1 MRFVYPEFLW
11 ALLLLIIPVIIHL
24 FSFRRYKTLYFS
36 SLQFVQHVEQQNK
49 STQKLKNLL
58 ILICRLLVIAFII
71 LAFSQPYFPASGKTE
86 TGGTPVLSIHIDNSF
101 SMTMKG
107 VEGELI
113 SEAVEAARKLIETAP
128 LNTKIML
135 STNAMDGVEARIC
148 TKIEALER
156 LDRIQPSPMVRS
168 YDEVVKWQK
177 NNLKHNIQSEK
188 FSQIQFVYLSDFQ
201 KNTNKFAELEADSSG
216 KYIPIR
222 LISQNQSNLSIDSV
236 WFGSPLHKVGI
247 NNELFIKVSNHGQ
260 VDLQN
265 VQLYFQSETIKRDLF
280 VDLAKES
287 SAIVSLTFSAKK
299 PGVQTGRISVADKH
313 FFADD
318 EFFFTYHVAEQ
329 SSVLVLNGPDAN
341 KNVASIYRLDNFYA
355 VNEIDQGSFTQGMLQ
370 GINLVVLNGVNEIP
384 SGLSA
389 NLTEYSRNGGT
400 VAIFPGKNIDKN
412 SLNSFLSQLKMPL
425 IMKEMEQSTR
435 ISKINYKDPFFKGVF
450 EKEKDNLSLPGV
462 TKFYLTNESAASGAL
477 SIIQFQNGKP
487 LMYRNNNNGDQ
498 QTFLFTSVLSS
509 DYGSFVSDILFT
521 TVLLRIGELSLMNP
535 PLSVTIG
542 ETANY
547 PVYNQKESGQPI
559 FIKGEKTEFI
569 PEKRIAGNVTYIDLS
584 GQFAVSNLKS
594 GFYDLENNGVSIGK
608 IAVNYNRKESLIE
621 VWNESTI
628 KAALEQAGISH
639 SSIINVDKGVSSVN
653 LNIEKPYPYW
663 KIFVSFALLFFLA
676 ELLILKLWKNKTGN

>member
-1 MRFVYPEFLW
+1 
-11 ALLLLIIPVIIHL
+11 
-24 FSFRRYKTLYFS
+24 
-36 SLQFVQHVEQQNK
+36 
-49 STQKLKNLL
+49 
-58 ILICRLLVIAFII
+58 
-71 LAFSQPYFPASGKTE
+71 
-86 TGGTPVLSIHIDNSF
+86 
-101 SMTMKG
+101 
-107 VEGELI
+107 
-113 SEAVEAARKLIETAP
+113 
-128 LNTKIML
+128 ML
-135 STNAMDGVEARIC
+135 STNAMDGVEARMC

-177 NNLKHNIQSEK
+177 NNLKHTIQSEK

-201 KNTNKFAELEADSSG
+201 KNTNKFTELEPDSSG
-216 KYIPIR
+216 KYVPVR

-247 NNELFIKVSNHGQ
+247 NNELFIKISNHGQ

-265 VQLYFQSETIKRDLF
+265 VQLQFQSEEIRRDLF
-280 VDLAKES
+280 VDIAKQS
-287 SAIVSLTFSAKK
+287 SAIASLTFSAKK
-299 PGVQTGRISVADKH
+299 TGVQTGSVSVSDKH

-318 EFFFTYHVAEQ
+318 EFFFTYTVAEK

-341 KNVASIYRLDNFYA
+341 KSVASIYRLDNFYA
-355 VNEIDQGSFTQGMLQ
+355 VNEIDQGSFTQGLLL
-370 GINLVVLNGVNEIP
+370 GTNLVVLNGVNEIP

-389 NLTEYSRNGGT
+389 NLTEYSKNGGT
-400 VAIFPGKNIDKN
+400 VAVFPGKNIDKN
-412 SLNSFLSQLKMPL
+412 SVNSFLSQLKMPL
-425 IMKEMEQSTR
+425 ITKEMVQSTR

-450 EKEKDNLSLPGV
+450 EKEKENLSLPGV
-462 TKFYLTNESAASGAL
+462 TKFYLTNESGASGAL

-487 LMYRNNNNGDQ
+487 LLYRNNIEQ
-498 QTFLFTSVLSS
+498 QSFLFTSVLSS

-521 TVLLRIGELSLMNP
+521 TVLLRIGELSLLNP

-547 PVYNQKESGQPI
+547 PVYNQKESGLPI

-569 PEKRIAGNVTYIDLS
+569 PEKRTSGNVTYIDLS
-584 GQFAVSNLKS
+584 GQSAISNLTAGIFK
-594 GFYDLENNGVSIGK
+594 LENNGSSIGK

-621 VWNESTI
+621 TWSESDI
-628 KAALEQAGISH
+628 RKALEQAGISH
-639 SSIINVDKGVSSVN
+639 SSIVNVDKGVSSVN

>member
-11 ALLLLIIPVIIHL
+11 ALSLLIVPVIIHL

-58 ILICRLLVIAFII
+58 ILICRLLVLAFIV
-71 LAFSQPYFPASGKTE
+71 LAFAQPYFPTSGKTN

-135 STNAMDGVEARIC
+135 STNAMDGVEARMC

-177 NNLKHNIQSEK
+177 NNLKHTIQSEK

-201 KNTNKFAELEADSSG
+201 KNTNKFTELEADSAG

-236 WFGSPLHKVGI
+236 WFGSPLHKAGI
-247 NNELFIKVSNHGQ
+247 NNELFIKISNHGQ

-265 VQLYFQSETIKRDLF
+265 VQLQFQSEEIKRDLF
-280 VDLAKES
+280 VDISKQS
-287 SAIVSLTFSAKK
+287 STIASLTFSAKK
-299 PGVQTGRISVADKH
+299 TGVQTGSVSVADKH

-318 EFFFTYHVAEQ
+318 EFFFTYTVAEK

-341 KNVASIYRLDNFYA
+341 KSIASIYRLDNFYA
-355 VNEIDQGSFTQGMLQ
+355 VNEIEQGSFTQGLLQ
-370 GINLVVLNGVNEIP
+370 GINLVVLNGVNEVP

-389 NLTEYSRNGGT
+389 NLTEYSKNGGT
-400 VAIFPGKNIDKN
+400 VAVFPGKNIDKN
-412 SLNSFLSQLKMPL
+412 SVNSFLSQLKMPL
-425 IMKEMEQSTR
+425 ITKEMVQSTR

-450 EKEKDNLSLPGV
+450 EKEKENLSLPGV
-462 TKFYLTNESAASGAL
+462 TKFYLTNESGASGAL

-487 LMYRNNNNGDQ
+487 LLYRNNLEQ
-498 QTFLFTSVLSS
+498 QSFLFTSVLSS

-521 TVLLRIGELSLMNP
+521 TVLLRIGELSLLNP

-569 PEKRIAGNVTYIDLS
+569 PEKRISGNVTYIDLS
-584 GQFAVSNLKS
+584 GQSAISNLTS
-594 GFYDLENNGVSIGK
+594 GIFNLENNGSSIGK

-621 VWNESTI
+621 TWSESDI
-628 KAALEQAGISH
+628 RKELEQAGISH
-639 SSIINVDKGVSSVN
+639 SSIVNVDKGVSSVN

>member
-11 ALLLLIIPVIIHL
+11 ALLLLIVPVIIHL

-58 ILICRLLVIAFII
+58 ILICRLLVIALVV
-71 LAFSQPYFPASGKTE
+71 LAFAQPYFPTSGKAD
-86 TGGTPVLSIHIDNSF
+86 TGGAPVLSIHIDNSF

-107 VEGELI
+107 VEGELM

-188 FSQIQFVYLSDFQ
+188 FSQVQLVYLSDFQ
-201 KNTNKFAELEADSSG
+201 KNTNKFNGLEADSSS

-236 WFGSPLHKVGI
+236 WFGSPLHKVGV
-247 NNELFIKVSNHGQ
+247 NNELFIKVSNHAQ
-260 VDLQN
+260 VDIQN
-265 VQLYFQSETIKRDLF
+265 VQLQFQSEDIKRDLF
-280 VDLAKES
+280 VDVSRQS
-287 SAIVSLTFSAKK
+287 STIATLTFSAKK
-299 PGVQTGRISVADKH
+299 TGIQTGYVSVSDKH

-318 EFFFTYHVAEQ
+318 EFFFTYNVAEK
-329 SSVLVLNGPDAN
+329 SAVLVLNGPDAN
-341 KNVASIYRLDNFYA
+341 KSVASIYRLDNFYA
-355 VNEIDQGSFTQGMLQ
+355 VNEIDQGSFIQGLLQ
-370 GINLVVLNGVNEIP
+370 GVNLVVLNGVNEIP

-389 NLTEYSRNGGT
+389 NLTEYSKNGGT
-400 VAIFPGKNIDKN
+400 VAVFPGKNIDKN
-412 SLNSFLSQLKMPL
+412 SINSFLSQLKMPL
-425 IMKEMEQSTR
+425 ITKEMVQSTR

-462 TKFYLTNESAASGAL
+462 TKFYLTNESGASGAL
-477 SIIQFQNGKP
+477 SIIQLQNGKP
-487 LMYRNNNNGDQ
+487 LVYRNNGEQ

-542 ETANY
+542 ETASY
-547 PVYNQKESGQPI
+547 PVYNQKESSQPI
-559 FIKGEKTEFI
+559 FIKGEQTEFI
-569 PEKRIAGNVTYIDLS
+569 PEKRISGNVTYIDLS
-584 GQFAVSNLKS
+584 GQSAISNLKS
-594 GFYDLENNGVSIGK
+594 GIFNLENNGVSIGK

-621 VWNESTI
+621 TWNELDI
-628 KAALEQAGISH
+628 KTALEQAGISH
-639 SSIINVDKGVSSVN
+639 SSIVNVDKGISSVN

-663 KIFVSFALLFFLA
+663 KIFVSFALLFFLV